1 MSNEDIVHLLS
12 ARPEHN
18 YLADIYDPKTNRF
31 RRLKAVSLPGGMTG
45 KGQVACVIDTGVL
58 SKHPIIRARLIDS
71 VDFTGEGS
79 EDENGHGSLVALLLL
94 QHSPEASLISAKALR
109 RDGKSRAG
117 ELLRALR
124 WVRDDGRIGVVNLSA
139 GVYRPDCTGHCT
151 VCEAV
156 RKVVAAGKL
165 VVVAAGNLPGITA
178 CPAKA
183 SDAVI
188 TVGAFD
194 QESGSVA
201 SYSSPATKDG
211 FVQSVSPQ
219 PADWVDREGKPVGN

>member
-1 MSNEDIVHLLS
+1 VSDENIVHILS

-18 YLADIYDPKTNRF
+18 YLADIYNPKTSRF
-31 RRLKAVSLPGGMTG
+31 RRLKAEPLPGGLTG

-58 SKHPIIRARLIDS
+58 STHPVIRARLVDA
-71 VDFTGEGS
+71 VDFTGEGQ

-94 QHSPEASLISAKALR
+94 LHAPDASLISVKAVR
-109 RDGKSRAG
+109 RDGRSRVG
-117 ELLRALR
+117 ELLKALR
-124 WVRDDGRIGVVNLSA
+124 WVRDDKRIKVVNLSA

-151 VCEAV
+151 VCEAA

-165 VVVAAGNLPGITA
+165 VCVAAGNLPGITA

-183 SDAVI
+183 SDAVL

-194 QESGSVA
+194 PESGSIA

-211 FVQSVSPQ
+211 VLQSVSPQ
-219 PADWVDREGKPVGN
+219 PAEWVDAEGKLVGN